1 MDEIKEHET
10 THEAPASM
18 NSSEVDEEEKADPV
32 HEAPASMNSS
42 KVELEED
49 EKQKLLIDTVRA
61 VCMSFC
67 ELRPLND
74 KDIGVFAKKK
84 IEQGM
89 PLVFPISGVR
99 GLPVIVVPLDDN
111 LRSHLTNNIGP
122 FAIEWIN
129 KCWKPT
135 REGFITLPTHG
146 LHAMSMTSFIR
157 HSNKPNISFSEQGDI
172 VANCEI
178 LANHEIFMNYHEI
191 NILES
196 HIPTRKTLRSQK
208 KKRG

>member
-89 PLVFPISGVR
+89 PLVFPI
-99 GLPVIVVPLDDN
+99 VV
-111 LRSHLTNNIGP
+111 
-122 FAIEWIN
+122 
-129 KCWKPT
+129 
-135 REGFITLPTHG
+135 
-146 LHAMSMTSFIR
+146 
-157 HSNKPNISFSEQGDI
+157 
-172 VANCEI
+172 
-178 LANHEIFMNYHEI
+178 
-191 NILES
+191 
-196 HIPTRKTLRSQK
+196 
-208 KKRG
+208 